1 MEWNEVD
8 LVKKVYEIVSKEKLF
23 AGHYDKSKK
32 VIDFVPPESLSERL
46 GGLTIEKD
54 GIADVDLLLEN
65 VVKYSVKTCHSHFY
79 NQLYH
84 GSHPAGLAGQVST
97 LLFTKDYFFR

>member
-32 VIDFVPPESLSERL
+32 VIDFVPPDLLADRL
-46 GGLTIEKD
+46 GGLNIDKE
-54 GIADVDLLLEN
+54 GISDVDQLLEN

-84 GSHPAGLAGQVST
+84 GSHPAGLAGQVSN
-97 LLFTKDYFFR
+97 LL